1 MMAFDYHQVIDTD
14 RWGARGGSNR
24 ISSTNALPA
33 RHVETI
39 TRLHNLIERLGAHV
53 KILIVSH
60 IHGSVVNEQNLV
72 TTVQYS
78 QLPVDCNSNMLQ
90 ICIFIPWI
98 LPCHFPLDFNIGCR
112 NLTQHV
118 AAAKRTSVWT

>member
-90 ICIFIPWI
+90 SAFSFLGFRLAIFHWI
-98 LPCHFPLDFNIGCR
+98 S
-112 NLTQHV
+112 TS
-118 AAAKRTSVWT
+118 AAEI